1 MALVEFGE
9 SKKAKGIAIIEESPP
24 PTVMEV
30 AVKDVLLPV
39 VSPIPTAVE
48 SLIIL
53 NAPSAASVVLAMLIT
68 PLMRTLDDAALGV
81 MVAVSPARFPVKLVA
96 ATLSAAVSVLDV
108 DTTCNTMPI
117 VSMWLARARLTAG

>member
-9 SKKAKGIAIIEESPP
+9 SKKQKGIAIIDESPP

-39 VSPIPTAVE
+39 VAPIPTGVE

-53 NAPSAASVVLAMLIT
+53 NDPSAASVVLAMLIT

-81 MVAVSPARFPVKLVA
+81 MVAVSPERFPVKLIV

-108 DTTCNTMPI
+108 DTTCNTFPPTGFH
-117 VSMWLARARLTAG
+117 VAPS